1 MNMEQSQA
9 KHRSSKKKGRW
20 IKRVVWTLAL
30 IVILGGVLMAVRP
43 QPHEVETAPTEKG
56 EIVVTVDEDGTTRVR
71 DRYFVSAPL
80 AGNLARITL
89 RAGDE
94 VTQGQV
100 LARILPL
107 STPLLDTRT
116 KSEGEARVSAALA
129 SLRQSKAQIERAQ
142 AALDFAKKEV
152 QSIEKLAKSGTLGS
166 YDLDR
171 ARLEE
176 RSRQAEL
183 TSAEFSAK
191 VASHQLAMAQ
201 SALGHFDGKKGAEA
215 EQFEVTSPTTGRVLK
230 IFQQSEGV
238 VGAGTQLLE
247 IGDPTALEVAADV
260 LTSDAVHI
268 APGAPVRLEQW
279 GGDGLLGAVR
289 LVEPSAFTRVSALGV
304 EEQRVNAIIEI
315 NAPYEKWK
323 LLGDGYRVEA
333 RIEIYRNASAVKVPW
348 NALFH
353 RGQKWAVFAV
363 EGDVAR
369 EKPVTVGR
377 RNETHAEILTGLE
390 PGERVILH
398 PGDKIVE
405 GAKVTANQ

>member
-1 MNMEQSQA
+1 MNMEQPEA
-9 KHRSSKKKGRW
+9 KHRSSKKRGRL
-20 IKRVVWTLAL
+20 IKRAVLVVSLL
-30 IVILGGVLMAVRP
+30 VVLGGTFMAVRP
-43 QPHEVETAPTEKG
+43 QPHEVETALAERG
-56 EIVVTVDEDGTTRVR
+56 QLIVTVDEDGTSRVR

-94 VTQGQV
+94 VKQGQV

-129 SLRQSKAQIERAQ
+129 GLRQARAQIERAQ
-142 AALDFAKKEV
+142 AALDFAKREA
-152 QSIEKLAKSGTLGS
+152 QSIEKLAKAGTLGS
-166 YDLDR
+166 HDLER
-171 ARLEE
+171 AKLEE

-201 SALGHFDGKKGAEA
+201 SALGHFDGKKGQEA

-238 VGAGTQLLE
+238 VLAGAQLLE

-268 APGAPVRLEQW
+268 APGANVSLEQW
-279 GGDGLLGAVR
+279 GGEALTGAVR

-315 NAPYEKWK
+315 NAPYEKWR

-333 RIEIYRNASAVKVPW
+333 RIETYRNASAVKVPW

-353 RGQKWAVFAV
+353 RAGKWAVFVV
-363 EGDVAR
+363 EGDVAQ
-369 EKPVTVGR
+369 EKHVEVGR
-377 RNETHAEILTGLE
+377 RNETHAEILAGLE
-390 PGERVILH
+390 PGARVILH
-398 PGDKIVE
+398 PGDKIATGVR
-405 GAKVTANQ
+405 VVFSP